1 MLSFRQK
8 SPIKRHFQVEQNTSE
23 QQMAKERIE
32 DKSVKTNIED
42 SIPKKIPG
50 DDKLVV
56 SLIKQ
61 AESFLLTLNEARG
74 RGQYSSVVKAQENI
88 GKICQNIEKA
98 RAIRSAQAEPVE
110 GVSSKKATLRAVR
123 ASRAAAFSDGSYG
136 PANNLLSQEM
146 ELVYSIIADD
156 SKVSDVLTEEE
167 MFQIILSSVG
177 DLSLVQKA
185 KLLKAL
191 E

>member
-1 MLSFRQK
+1 MSEETDKNSQKDALS
-8 SPIKRHFQVEQNTSE
+8 
-23 QQMAKERIE
+23 
-32 DKSVKTNIED
+32 D
-42 SIPKKIPG
+42 SIPKKIKG
-50 DDKLVV
+50 DDKIVLA
-56 SLIKQ
+56 LIKQ
-61 AESFLLTLNEARG
+61 AESFLQTMNEARLKS
-74 RGQYSSVVKAQENI
+74 QFSSVVKAQENI
-88 GKICQNIEKA
+88 AKISKDIEKH
-98 RAIRSAQAEPVE
+98 RAIKEAQAEPVD
-110 GVSSKKATLRAVR
+110 GVASKKATLKALR